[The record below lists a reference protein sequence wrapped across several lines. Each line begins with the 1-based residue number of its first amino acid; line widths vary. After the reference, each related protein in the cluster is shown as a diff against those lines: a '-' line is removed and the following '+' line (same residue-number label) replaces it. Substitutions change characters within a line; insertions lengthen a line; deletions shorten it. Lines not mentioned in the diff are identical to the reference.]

1 MTRMTRCMTGAV
13 LCRLLAAVLFCLAK
27 TQPAASE
34 DLTGKPEVIDGN
46 TLEIAGQPIRLFGIR
61 APGGEETCGAPAWR
75 CGENAGFALAR
86 IIGSNWVVCVE
97 RRRDADMVVSV
108 CHAAGLA
115 GPDINARM
123 IAEGWAR
130 AAADAP
136 PAYRA
141 LERGARTAAK
151 GIWGGPADRRSP

>member
-1 MTRMTRCMTGAV
+1 MTRMARCLTGAR
-13 LCRLLAAVLFCLAK
+13 LCRLVAAVVFFVAE
-27 TQPAASE
+27 TQPAMSQ
-34 DLTGKPEVIDGN
+34 DLTGKPKVIDGN

-61 APGGEETCGAPAWR
+61 APGGEETCGVPAWR

-130 AAADAP
+130 AAVDAP

-141 LERGARTAAK
+141 LESRARTGAK
-151 GIWGGPADRRSP
+151 GIWGGPTDKWSP